1 LYKPEVFVQYV
12 SGETRWAGLALGIYF
27 LTLVAQ
33 VGIVLGRRLPCGC
46 SLPVYL
52 ITYIIYMVMRKWRD
66 NNCVRI
72 AIVVG

>member
-1 LYKPEVFVQYV
+1 MQYV

-33 VGIVLGRRLPCGC
+33 VGIILGRRLPCGC